1 MNKLL
6 LLVTLVLTILH
17 LINFGQDNNNNE
29 NQIIQI
35 KVQQFIYVK
44 ITCSQVFNR
53 YLFKILK

>member
-53 YLFKILK
+53 YLF